1 MDAAWLTWLLDNVP
15 TRLLDALEILAIAYL
30 LWVVKT
36 ENKKMLAL
44 MAKTK
49 SDVYAS
55 INKAKT
61 DADTAYAPLAVKG
74 DVQDLKAEISS
85 IRDKM
90 DAGFNSISL
99 QISGLSQAVIA
110 AVSQK

>member
-15 TRLLDALEILAIAYL
+15 TRLLDALEITALAYV

-44 MAKTK
+44 IA
-49 SDVYAS
+49 
-55 INKAKT
+55 KAKT
-61 DADTAYAPLAVKG
+61 DADASYAPSAVKG
-74 DVQDLKAEISS
+74 DVHDLKDEISN

-90 DAGFNSISL
+90 DAGFNNISG
-99 QISGLSQAVIA
+99 QISALSNSVIA
-110 AVSQK
+110 AVSRK